1 MAKEK
6 NVAKLSEAISI
17 DIMDLIP
24 GINYLVVFEEDERY
38 WSSGVE
44 VFKGSGESVFEFL
57 KDMYDYEEWQD
68 EYVEENGT
76 DPSNREFLSYV
87 SEVNGDGWHFTQI
100 FPL

>member
-6 NVAKLSEAISI
+6 NVARLEEAISI

-24 GINYLVVFEEDERY
+24 GLNYFVVFEEDERCY
-38 WSSGVE
+38 SSGVE
-44 VFKGSGESVFEFL
+44 VFKGNGESVFAFL
-57 KDMYDYEEWQD
+57 KEMYNYEEWQD